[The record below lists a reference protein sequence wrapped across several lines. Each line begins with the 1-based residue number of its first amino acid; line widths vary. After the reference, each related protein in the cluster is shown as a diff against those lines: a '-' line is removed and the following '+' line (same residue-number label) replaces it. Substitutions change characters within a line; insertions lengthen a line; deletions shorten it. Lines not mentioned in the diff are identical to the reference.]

1 MTMLSLF
8 ILIYGDRLPAEV
20 ESNSEPFGRCPRQR
34 YQDLVSLGPKK
45 YEGLGVILW
54 WRPKYCGGRLMR
66 RYWVV
71 LQTNSGLWS
80 KQYWCKGQT
89 NSGMRGKPIWDC
101 CREYCPL
108 FSVLRHRTPS
118 SPTYLSEV
126 LHKSFAL
133 SHVFLL
139 FSGGKSVLLV
149 KEKVPSRSGFPPSM
163 YVALKTRHV
172 NPNIHVRRY

>member
-45 YEGLGVILW
+45 YDGLGVILW

-66 RYWVV
+66 CYWVV
-71 LQTNSGLWS
+71 LPTNSGLRS

-89 NSGMRGKPIWDC
+89 NSGMRGKSIWDC

-108 FSVLRHRTPS
+108 FCVLRYRTPS
-118 SPTYLSEV
+118 SPIHLSEEIR
-126 LHKSFAL
+126 KPFAL
-133 SHVFLL
+133 SRVFLL

-149 KEKVPSRSGFPPSM
+149 KEKAPSRSVFPLSM
-163 YVALKTRHV
+163 HVVLKTRHV
-172 NPNIHVRRY
+172 NLNIHVHRY

>member
-1 MTMLSLF
+1 MGIDFLLRWSPIPSLLVDVQGKDTKIWLVLDWKSTMDLGWSC
-8 ILIYGDRLPAEV
+8 DE
-20 ESNSEPFGRCPRQR
+20 GRC
-34 YQDLVSLGPKK
+34 
-45 YEGLGVILW
+45 I
-54 WRPKYCGGRLMR
+54 CGGRLMR
-66 RYWVV
+66 CCWEV
-71 LQTNSGLWS
+71 LPTNSGLRS

-89 NSGMRGKPIWDC
+89 NSGMRGKSIWDC

-126 LHKSFAL
+126 LHKPFAL
-133 SHVFLL
+133 SCVFLL

-163 YVALKTRHV
+163 YVVLKTRHV

>member
-139 FSGGKSVLLV
+139 FSGGKSA
-149 KEKVPSRSGFPPSM
+149 F
-163 YVALKTRHV
+163 T
-172 NPNIHVRRY
+172 